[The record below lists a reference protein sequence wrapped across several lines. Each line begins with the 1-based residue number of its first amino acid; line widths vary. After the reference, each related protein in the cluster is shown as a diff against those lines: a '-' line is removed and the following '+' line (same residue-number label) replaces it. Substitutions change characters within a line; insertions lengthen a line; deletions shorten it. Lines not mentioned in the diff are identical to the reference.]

1 MKEYVVVILC
11 TVVVLVAVFHDVIM
25 DEIVSLLYSVDLSNA
40 FYAGIAFMLFL
51 GVALFI
57 RAVWLFV
64 RSLLDGMDTDIF

>member
-1 MKEYVVVILC
+1 MKEYVVVLVC
-11 TVVVLVAVFHDVIM
+11 SLVVVGAVFERLFK
-25 DEIVSLLYSVDLSNA
+25 DEFIAALFSADLSLA

-57 RAVWLFV
+57 RAVWLLV